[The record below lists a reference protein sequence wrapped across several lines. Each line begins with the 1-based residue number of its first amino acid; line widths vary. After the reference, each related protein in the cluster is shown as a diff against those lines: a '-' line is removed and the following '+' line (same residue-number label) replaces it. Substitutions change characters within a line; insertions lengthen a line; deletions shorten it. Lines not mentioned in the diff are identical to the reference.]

1 MFHPAGGEIMT
12 GVIGGIL
19 GAFGLS
25 ASAGLNAYIPLLVVS
40 LLAKFTNLIE
50 LAEPWNTL
58 ESWWVIGVLAV
69 LGTVEFVADKV
80 PAVDQVNDAIQTFI
94 RPIAGAIV
102 FATSANTITEVS
114 PVLSMICGLLVAG
127 SVHAAKSVVA
137 RPVIEAST
145 AGVGVPIASTL
156 EDVFATIISI
166 LSVALPILMII
177 VFFLTIWLVALLVK
191 RFKKPQMKVIDI
203 ES

>member
-1 MFHPAGGEIMT
+1 MSITEI
-12 GVIGGIL
+12 IGGVL

-40 LLAKFTNLIE
+40 LLAKFTSLIE

-69 LGTVEFVADKV
+69 LGTVEMVADKV
-80 PAVDQVNDAIQTFI
+80 PVVDDVNDAIQTFI
-94 RPIAGAIV
+94 RPVAGAIL
-102 FATSANTITEVS
+102 FATSAKTITDVN

-127 SVHAAKSVVA
+127 SVHAAKSLIA

-145 AGVGVPIASTL
+145 AGLGVPVVSTI
-156 EDVFATIISI
+156 EDVLATIISI
-166 LSVALPILMII
+166 LSVALPILMVIL
-177 VFFLTIWLVALLVK
+177 VFMLIWWVAWFFQRRRK
-191 RFKKPQMKVIDI
+191 SREKII
-203 ES
+203 ESEI

>member
-1 MFHPAGGEIMT
+1 MIMT
-12 GVIGGIL
+12 EIIGGVL

-40 LLAKFTNLIE
+40 LLAKFTSLIE

-69 LGTVEFVADKV
+69 LGTVEMVADKV
-80 PAVDQVNDAIQTFI
+80 PVVDDVNDAIQTFI
-94 RPIAGAIV
+94 RPVAGAIL
-102 FATSANTITEVS
+102 FATSAKTITDVN

-127 SVHAAKSVVA
+127 SVHAAKSLVA

-145 AGVGVPIASTL
+145 AGVGVSVVSTI
-156 EDVFATIISI
+156 EDVLATIISV
-166 LSVALPILMII
+166 LSVALPILMVIL
-177 VFFLTIWLVALLVK
+177 VFMLIWWVSWFFQRRRK
-191 RFKKPQMKVIDI
+191 SREKII
-203 ES
+203 ESDI

>member
-1 MFHPAGGEIMT
+1 MTEI
-12 GVIGGIL
+12 IGGVL

-40 LLAKFTNLIE
+40 LLAKFTSLIE

-69 LGTVEFVADKV
+69 LGTVEMVADKV
-80 PAVDQVNDAIQTFI
+80 PMVDDVNDAIQTFI
-94 RPIAGAIV
+94 RPVAGAIL
-102 FATSANTITEVS
+102 FATSAKTITDVN

-127 SVHAAKSVVA
+127 SVHAAKSLVA

-145 AGVGVPIASTL
+145 AGVGVPVVSTI
-156 EDVFATIISI
+156 EDVLATIISV
-166 LSVALPILMII
+166 LSVALPILMVIL
-177 VFFLTIWLVALLVK
+177 VFMLIWWVSWFFQRRRK
-191 RFKKPQMKVIDI
+191 SREKII
-203 ES
+203 ESDI

>member
-1 MFHPAGGEIMT
+1 MT

-203 ES
+203 ET

>member
-1 MFHPAGGEIMT
+1 MTEI
-12 GVIGGIL
+12 IGGVL

-40 LLAKFTNLIE
+40 LLAKFTSLIE

-69 LGTVEFVADKV
+69 LGTVEMVADKV
-80 PAVDQVNDAIQTFI
+80 PVVDDVNDAIQTFI
-94 RPIAGAIV
+94 RPVAGAIL
-102 FATSANTITEVS
+102 FATSAKTITDVN

-127 SVHAAKSVVA
+127 SVHAAKSLVA

-145 AGVGVPIASTL
+145 AGVGVPVVSTI
-156 EDVFATIISI
+156 EDVLATIISV
-166 LSVALPILMII
+166 LSVALPILMVILVFMLIWWVSWFFQRRRKSREKI
-177 VFFLTIWLVALLVK
+177 V
-191 RFKKPQMKVIDI
+191 
-203 ES
+203 ESEI